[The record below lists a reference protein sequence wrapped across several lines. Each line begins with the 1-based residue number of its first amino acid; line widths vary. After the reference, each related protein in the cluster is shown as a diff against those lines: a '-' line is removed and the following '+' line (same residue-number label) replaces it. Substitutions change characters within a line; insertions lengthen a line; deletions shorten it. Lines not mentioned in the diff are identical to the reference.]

1 MQSSLPIDAKELVL
15 QPFRKRVIT
24 VMAKQTNKK
33 LQPAPI
39 EEVYEKESLAANE
52 LKKQSMSF
60 VQKLMKEPKRTIVGS
75 EVYKTAL
82 GSVWTFSYNGYPV
95 TLRFDGTE
103 QKYPE
108 TIAKAIE
115 RKLAKIARSIQPKET
130 NEQIEGF

>member
-15 QPFRKRVIT
+15 QLFRKRVNIF
-24 VMAKQTNKK
+24 MAKQTDKK
-33 LQPAPI
+33 LPPAPI
-39 EEVYEKESLAANE
+39 EEVYEKESAAMQE
-52 LKKQSMSF
+52 LKKQSMTF
-60 VQKLMKEPKRTIVGS
+60 IQKLMKEPKRTVVGN

-103 QKYPE
+103 QQYPE
-108 TIAKAIE
+108 TIARAIE
-115 RKLAKIARSIQPKET
+115 RKLLKIARSIQPKET

>member
-1 MQSSLPIDAKELVL
+1 
-15 QPFRKRVIT
+15 
-24 VMAKQTNKK
+24 MAKQTNKK

-108 TIAKAIE
+108 TIANAIE